1 MCALI
6 GSTYFLGGSHPARQ
20 ASVQDDAGPDENLY
34 TGSILFISRRGDCR
48 QHLFDNLTGQ
58 IQDKGLV
65 DCDDA
70 AYGAAGRRAMK
81 WSVAR
86 TDVIRAGFRK

>member
-1 MCALI
+1 MGALI
-6 GSTYFLGGSHPARQ
+6 ASAYFLSGSHPARQ
-20 ASVQDDAGPDENLY
+20 APVQEAGVEEGLH

-48 QHLFDNLTGQ
+48 QHLFDNMTGE
-58 IQDKGLV
+58 IRDNGPV

-70 AYGAAGRRAMK
+70 AYGAADKRAKK